1 MDLASNDNIFISQLV
16 EKCVV
21 PTENVDELSE
31 QNIADPEAVN
41 EHQPLISS
49 SENIEEGNLN
59 ESDKSSCDKFED
71 TEHKIN
77 EISEDTE
84 TDKDFTNPRGIRF
97 VQYDEQVNLQ
107 PYGLA
112 CVRELFR

>member
-16 EKCVV
+16 EKCVL
-21 PTENVDELSE
+21 PAENVDELSE
-31 QNIADPEAVN
+31 LTKETIVDPEAAS
-41 EHQPLISS
+41 ESQPLISN
-49 SENIEEGNLN
+49 SENAEE
-59 ESDKSSCDKFED
+59 EPDKISDKFED
-71 TEHKIN
+71 TDSKIQ
-77 EISEDTE
+77 EMSDTE
-84 TDKDFTNPRGIRF
+84 TDKDFTNPRGVRF